1 VKSWFAPAKL
11 NLFLHIVGRRQDGL
25 HELQTLFQLLD
36 FGDALSFEVTSDG
49 GIARSG
55 ALHLPD
61 DDLCV
66 RAARSLQQ
74 VSGTRLGAR
83 IHLIKRIPI
92 GAGLGG
98 GSSDA
103 ATVLVALNHLWQT
116 HLTEDVLTDLAASL
130 GADVPLFVRGGS
142 AWGEGI
148 GERLTPAELPLQ
160 HFCVVWPEVCVP
172 TATIFSD
179 PELTRNTPR
188 IRIPGPFDGDRRND
202 LEPVARRRFP
212 EVGDCLEWL
221 GQFGA
226 ARMTGSG
233 GAAFLTVADSSAGEK
248 ILQQLP
254 SPLRGVVA
262 NGINRNPAFADEPDG
277 V

>member
-1 VKSWFAPAKL
+1 MKTWLAPAKL
-11 NLFLHIVGRRQDGL
+11 NLFLHVVGRHQDGL

-36 FGDALSFEVTSDG
+36 FGDALDFEVTGDG
-49 GIARSG
+49 RIARVG
-55 ALHLPD
+55 TTQLPD
-61 DDLCV
+61 DDLCI
-66 RAARSLQQ
+66 RAARSLQRA
-74 VSGTRLGAR
+74 SGTHLGAR
-83 IHLIKRIPI
+83 IHLTKRIPV

-103 ATVLVALNHLWQT
+103 ATVLVALNQLWQI
-116 HLTEDVLTDLAASL
+116 HLTEDALADLGLSL
-130 GADVPLFVRGGS
+130 GADVPLFVRGRS

-148 GERLTPAELPLQ
+148 GERLIPAELPRQ
-160 HFCVVWPEVCVP
+160 HFCVVWPDISVP
-172 TATIFSD
+172 TKIIFSD

-188 IRIPGPFDGDRRND
+188 IRIPGPFEGDRRND

-212 EVGDCLEWL
+212 QVGDCLDWL

-233 GAAFLTVADSSAGEK
+233 AAAFLAFGDDRAGEK
-248 ILQQLP
+248 LLQQLP
-254 SPLRGVVA
+254 SPLRGLVA
-262 NGINRNPAFADEPDG
+262 NGINRNPTFADEPDG

>member
-1 VKSWFAPAKL
+1 MKSWFAPAKL
-11 NLFLHIVGRRQDGL
+11 NIFLHIVGRRQDGL

-49 GIARSG
+49 GFARSG

-116 HLTEDVLTDLAASL
+116 HLTEDFLTDI
-130 GADVPLFVRGGS
+130 V
-142 AWGEGI
+142 
-148 GERLTPAELPLQ
+148 
-160 HFCVVWPEVCVP
+160 
-172 TATIFSD
+172 
-179 PELTRNTPR
+179 
-188 IRIPGPFDGDRRND
+188 
-202 LEPVARRRFP
+202 
-212 EVGDCLEWL
+212 
-221 GQFGA
+221 
-226 ARMTGSG
+226 
-233 GAAFLTVADSSAGEK
+233 
-248 ILQQLP
+248 
-254 SPLRGVVA
+254 
-262 NGINRNPAFADEPDG
+262 
-277 V
+277 